1 MLGVVAKAERR
12 IAVVVD
18 GRKNLFFHRL
28 QMQEQIMQLGIC
40 VLFLHNIESR
50 KHHSGLPCGT
60 ISILFLSFFKIC
72 CTRTDTCFQQTFIGS
87 FNVLGFIPPFQPLS

>member
-1 MLGVVAKAERR
+1 MLGVVAKPESE

-18 GRKNLFFHRL
+18 GRKNSFFHRL

-50 KHHSGLPCGT
+50 KHHSVLPCVT
-60 ISILFLSFFKIC
+60 I
-72 CTRTDTCFQQTFIGS
+72 
-87 FNVLGFIPPFQPLS
+87 

>member
-18 GRKNLFFHRL
+18 GRKNLFFFHRL

-60 ISILFLSFFKIC
+60 ISILSFF
-72 CTRTDTCFQQTFIGS
+72 
-87 FNVLGFIPPFQPLS
+87 